1 MKQDFRSGFV
11 AIVGRPNVG
20 KSTLVNH
27 LVGHKIAIVSDKPQ
41 TTRNRIQCVLTRS
54 DAQVIFLDT
63 PGIHK
68 PRHKLGEYMVQVA
81 QEALEGV
88 DCILFLVDG
97 AAGIGYGDRKIAEQL
112 AKVEAPV
119 ILVVNKV
126 DRITHEQILTTLAP
140 TPDLGDFQH
149 IFPISAKTGYN
160 VPELLDV
167 VIGLMP
173 PGPMYFPSGEISD
186 HPEQFVMAEL
196 IREQALR
203 FTRDEVPHALAVVVD
218 AVERREDKDLV
229 DVQATIYVERDSQKG
244 IIIGKQGNMLKVIGS
259 EARREIEA
267 LLGSQVFLQLAVKVN
282 ENWRKEP
289 KVLRR
294 FGYVNE

>member
-173 PGPMYFPSGEISD
+173 PGPMYFPSAEISD

>member
-112 AKVEAPV
+112 AEVEAPV

-244 IIIGKQGNMLKVIGS
+244 IIIGKQGNMLRVIGS

>member
-244 IIIGKQGNMLKVIGS
+244 IIIGKQGNMLRVIGS

>member
-1 MKQDFRSGFV
+1 MEQQFRSGFV

-41 TTRNRIQCVLTRS
+41 TTRNRIQCVLTRPE
-54 DAQVIFLDT
+54 AQVVFLDT

-81 QEALEGV
+81 KEAWDEV

-97 AAGIGYGDRKIAEQL
+97 AAGIGYGDRQIAEQL
-112 AKVEAPV
+112 KEVEAPI

-126 DRITHEQILTTLAP
+126 DELSHEQILTTLAP
-140 TPDLGDFQH
+140 TTELGDFQE
-149 IFPISAKTGYN
+149 IFPVSAKTGYN
-160 VPELLDV
+160 VPALLDA

-186 HPEQFVMAEL
+186 HPEQFVIAEL
-196 IREQALR
+196 IREQALMV
-203 FTRDEVPHALAVVVD
+203 TRDEVPHALAVVVES
-218 AVERREDKDLV
+218 VRRRDDKDIV
-229 DVQATIYVERDSQKG
+229 DVAATIYVERASQKG
-244 IIIGKQGNMLKVIGS
+244 ILIGKQGSMLKQIGT
-259 EARREIEA
+259 EARQEIEA
-267 LLGSQVFLQLAVKVN
+267 LLGSQVFLQLEVKVN
-282 ENWRKEP
+282 ENWREQP
-289 KVLRR
+289 KMLRR